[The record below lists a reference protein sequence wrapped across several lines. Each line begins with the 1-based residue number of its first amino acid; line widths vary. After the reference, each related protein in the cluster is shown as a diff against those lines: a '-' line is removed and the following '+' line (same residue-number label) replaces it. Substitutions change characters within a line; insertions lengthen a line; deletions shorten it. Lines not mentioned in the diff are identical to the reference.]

1 MNNAGKVL
9 ITGATGGFGR
19 EFACQLEKRGFDLIL
34 HGRDR
39 ARMQLT
45 LDALQQPGQH
55 MCIYADLTVKR
66 EMDSL
71 IEQVKQQDGLT
82 GLVNNAGFGVW
93 GLFERAPVV
102 PQLDM
107 LQTDL
112 LAPVS
117 LTHAFLPILKRNSGF
132 IINVSSL
139 AGEMP
144 LPHMSIYAASKAG
157 LTWWSEALRIE
168 LADKVRVVTLAP
180 GPSPTGFRDVSGMS
194 KGTASVFRTDATL
207 VVRESLKKLDHGGG
221 YCVPGIRHKLLF
233 LMQKIIPRRIALPL
247 VERQLRH

>member
-1 MNNAGKVL
+1 MIRPKVL

-34 HGRDR
+34 HGRDH
-39 ARMQLT
+39 ARMRLT
-45 LDALQQPGQH
+45 MDALQHQNRH
-55 MCIYADLTVKR
+55 HCVYADMTSEK
-66 EMDSL
+66 DAIHL
-71 IEQVKQQDGLT
+71 IKELKQQDELT

-93 GLFERAPVV
+93 GMFERSAIA

-107 LQTDL
+107 LQTNL
-112 LAPVS
+112 LAPVN
-117 LTHAFLPILKRNSGF
+117 LTHALLPILKRNSGF

-168 LADKVRVVTLAP
+168 LADMVRVVTLAP
-180 GPSPTGFRDVSGMS
+180 GPSPTGFRDVSGMPE
-194 KGTASVFRTDATL
+194 GAGSVFHTDTIT
-207 VVRESLKKLDHGGG
+207 VVKQSLQTLDHGGG

-233 LMQKIIPRRIALPL
+233 LMQKLTPRRIALPL

>member
-1 MNNAGKVL
+1 VSQPKVL

-39 ARMQLT
+39 ARMRLT
-45 LDALQQPGQH
+45 LDSLQQPDRH
-55 MCIYADLTVKR
+55 TCIYGDMASSGDI
-66 EMDSL
+66 EAL
-71 IEQVKQQDGLT
+71 IDKVKQHELK

-93 GLFERAPVV
+93 GMFERAEIA

-112 LAPVS
+112 AAPVN
-117 LTHAFLPILKRNSGF
+117 LTHALLPILIRNHGF

-144 LPHMSIYAASKAG
+144 LPHMSIYAAAKAG

-168 LADKVRVVTLAP
+168 LADKVHVVTLAP
-180 GPSPTGFRDVSGMS
+180 GPSPTGFRDVSGMPA
-194 KGTASVFRTDATL
+194 GTGSAFRTDATT
-207 VVRESLKKLDHGGG
+207 VVEQSLRTLDRGGG

-233 LMQKIIPRRIALPL
+233 LMQKLTPRRIALPL